1 MFYYTATCG
10 DTLDE
15 AFSMAVDCLAG
26 YLYSCK
32 MDGEPVPDASEL
44 SDSLLADVQRELE
57 LDVQEGFVNMVAV
70 DVEEYARQHF
80 NKSVKKTLTIPV
92 WLNKAAMEQ
101 NINFSQVPRDVCR

>member
-1 MFYYTATCG
+1 
-10 DTLDE
+10 
-15 AFSMAVDCLAG
+15 MAVDCLAG

-57 LDVQEGFVNMVAV
+57 LDVQEEFVNMVAV

-80 NKSVKKTLTIPV
+80 NKSVKKTLTIPA
-92 WLNKAAMEQ
+92 WLNKGRWSRILIFLRCRVMFAADADQ
-101 NINFSQVPRDVCR
+101 Q